1 MGKYVLQR
9 IGLMII
15 TFLAIIVTLFALVR
29 FLVPAEVQYGPQQAL
44 EQARLEALG
53 YDKPII
59 EQLWIFVKNIFTKGD
74 FGTSWKIAY
83 MQPVGQVFFEA
94 LPPTV
99 LINVYSLLISV
110 PLGLAIGILCARKKG
125 KWIDGAFSVLIM
137 VFISLPSLVTA
148 FILQYFLGYK
158 GDLPITTSSLY
169 DAGGNFF
176 TWEMFRSQILPVLAL
191 SLPTVASLARFTRAE
206 MIESLES
213 DYVTFARSLG
223 IPKRKIV
230 YHYALKNAT
239 VPILPMLLSLVVG
252 VFSGSFIIE
261 QIFAVPGVAKLMLTA
276 IDKLDYDVFI
286 ACSMFYT
293 FIGLFSS
300 IVIDITYSLVDPR
313 IRMGGN
319 KYDF

>member
-1 MGKYVLQR
+1 MRKYVLQR

>member
-15 TFLAIIVTLFALVR
+15 TFLAITITLFALVR

-169 DAGGNFF
+169 DAGGSFF

>member
-9 IGLMII
+9 VGLMII
-15 TFLAIIVTLFALVR
+15 TFLAITVTLFALVR

>member
-15 TFLAIIVTLFALVR
+15 TFLAITVTLFALVR